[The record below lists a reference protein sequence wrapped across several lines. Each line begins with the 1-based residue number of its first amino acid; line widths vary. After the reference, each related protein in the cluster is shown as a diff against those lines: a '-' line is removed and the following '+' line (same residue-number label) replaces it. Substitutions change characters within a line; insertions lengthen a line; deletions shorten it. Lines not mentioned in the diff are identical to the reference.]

1 MIDWNGNGKI
11 DPVDIGISLSLI
23 EETEKP
29 HKKKGGGCLSS
40 VIIMLSAIGCFIWL
54 VGSVFI

>member
-23 EETEKP
+23 EETKKP
-29 HKKKGGGCLSS
+29 HKKKSSGCLSTA
-40 VIIMLSAIGCFIWL
+40 IILFSTIGCFIWL
-54 VGSVFI
+54 VRCVLI